1 MKRKSLFV
9 LFFAAILVISM
20 VGLKVPALAAGEDT
34 SPESVNLSLENDNP
48 GQAYN
53 AGGQAN
59 QVREVELDEN
69 ATNPS
74 AVTEAPSSVEETNEG
89 GIHQVNHPTD
99 ADELNKTEETTGKQ
113 AGPQDENSAQKTPPS
128 STSDAIY
135 LNGEKGDDN
144 NSGASPKE
152 AVKTFGKAKEL
163 ASQNKNIKKIFVLG
177 TVSAEGDLS
186 LENIEAEIYRCPK
199 FSGYL
204 FQVDKNKTATLKQV
218 KVNGNSEGVEDNEK
232 SLIHVLG
239 TLAIED
245 GTVLQNNHIATR
257 ENRRTIGGAV
267 YVDGGILNMTTG
279 LIYNNTATW
288 GGGVYVA
295 NRGQFNFS
303 GGTIKENQAISG
315 DISDAPN
322 YAASGGGICVHDT
335 GILNMSGDASVEKN
349 YSEETGGGVAIGNQQ
364 ATFNG
369 DNLFN
374 MTGGVIDANKS
385 GACGGGLF
393 IQAGYQNHRNKVYIS
408 AGQIS
413 NNQMLGTGKMNIA
426 FGGGGIYVNGFA
438 PGYNFYNAEL
448 YLTNV
453 IIKDNQSYGDGG
465 AGRPAAPYEGG
476 GGYASCPVSL
486 TKVYV
491 TDGGAIYANQAS
503 AGGKD
508 LYILATKVKEY
519 GPHGG
524 DPEYEVSPRMLG
536 GVSYDWRDDEGNPVP
551 IDKLK
556 GTLSGDENESLDL
569 TAGQTKTEYAY
580 SLGKVFIF
588 GNTSTTRGGGIGSN
602 GTVIIGK
609 EGPTTDINVQKAWE
623 DKGSS
628 NRPQT
633 VTIHLLANGQ
643 DTGET
648 LDLSASNEWK
658 GTFKGLPVTH
668 DKKEIVYTVQEK
680 PEINGYT
687 SSITGDAKNGFTVT
701 NSRTPDKPHNP
712 GGGDGPKKVNVS
724 GHKIW
729 EDGDNQANQ
738 RPETITIR
746 LFANGHEVQSVKVT
760 ATDNWKWSF
769 SNLPK
774 YDDGKLIEYTISE
787 DPVPGYTTEIDGFNV
802 KNFNT
807 LEKLDISG
815 RKTWDDEN
823 NQAGL
828 RPESIVIRLLANG
841 KEIKKAEVTAHND
854 WQWTFTDLAKYENGK
869 EITYTISEDPV
880 PGYTAKIDGF
890 NVRNTCQPNKTS
902 IKVTKI
908 WKDDQNKYGTR
919 PETVIV
925 KLLADGQDA
934 GQVLT
939 LSEANGW
946 TGIFEDLPVYKNERK
961 VLYTVEELSVAG
973 YQTSIT
979 GDQTQGFVITNTYK
993 PEQRTR
999 PGKPNQP
1006 NAPKS
1011 PSGGAPQTGDEG
1023 GVFPWVVL
1031 ALSASIFLLMLR
1043 RKKVK
1048 AN

>member
-9 LFFAAILVISM
+9 LVFAAILVISM
-20 VGLKVPALAAGEDT
+20 VGLKVPVLAAGEDT

-48 GQAYN
+48 EQAYN

-59 QVREVELDEN
+59 QVREVELNEK

-74 AVTEAPSSVEETNEG
+74 AVTEAPSSVEGTNEG
-89 GIHQVNHPTD
+89 EIHQGNHPTD
-99 ADELNKTEETTGKQ
+99 ADELTKTEETTGKQ
-113 AGPQDENSAQKTPPS
+113 AGPQDENSAQKAPPS

-135 LNGEKGDDN
+135 LDGEKGDDN
-144 NSGASPKE
+144 KSGASPEE

-163 ASQNKNIKKIFVLG
+163 ASQDKNIKKIFVLG

-186 LENIEAEIYRCPK
+186 LENIEAKIYRYPK

-204 FQVDKNKTATLKQV
+204 FQVDKDKTATLKQV
-218 KVNGNSEGVEDNEK
+218 QVNGNSDNVADNEK

-245 GTVLQNNHIATR
+245 GTVLENNHIASPEKYCT
-257 ENRRTIGGAV
+257 TGGAV
-267 YVDGGILNMTTG
+267 YVNGGILNMTAG

-295 NRGQFNFS
+295 NRGTFNFS
-303 GGTIKENQAISG
+303 GGTIQGNKAESGKISG
-315 DISDAPN
+315 LPN
-322 YAASGGGICVHDT
+322 NAASGGGICVHDT
-335 GILNMSGDASVEKN
+335 GTLNMSGDATVEKN
-349 YSEETGGGVAIGNQQ
+349 YSEETGGGVAIGVQE
-364 ATFNG
+364 ATFTG
-369 DNLFN
+369 DNLFY
-374 MTGGVIDANKS
+374 MTGGVIDANES

-393 IQAGYQNHRNKVYIS
+393 IQAGYSSHRNKVYIS
-408 AGQIS
+408 AGKIS
-413 NNQMLGTGKMNIA
+413 NNRMLGTGKMNMA

-438 PGYNFYNAEL
+438 PGYDFYNAEL

-453 IIKDNQSYGDGG
+453 IIKDNQSDYH
-465 AGRPAAPYEGG
+465 G

-508 LYILATKVKEY
+508 LYILATKAKEY
-519 GPHGG
+519 GAHGG
-524 DPEYEVSPRMLG
+524 DPAYEVSPRMLG
-536 GVSYDWRDDEGNPVP
+536 GASYDWRDDEGNPVS

-556 GTLSGDENESLDL
+556 GTLSGDENESLNL
-569 TAGQTKTEYAY
+569 AAGQTKTEYAY

-588 GNTSTTRGGGIGSN
+588 GNTSATRGGGIGSN
-602 GTVIIGK
+602 GTVIIGQ

-658 GTFKGLPVTH
+658 GTFKGLPVTQ
-668 DKKEIVYTVQEK
+668 DGKEIVYTVQEK

-687 SSITGDAKNGFTVT
+687 SSITGDATNGFTVT

-880 PGYTAKIDGF
+880 PGYTAEIDGF

-908 WKDDQNKYGTR
+908 WEDDQNKYGTR

-999 PGKPNQP
+999 PDKPNQP

-1023 GVFPWVVL
+1023 GVFPWVLL

>member
-9 LFFAAILVISM
+9 LAFAAILVISM
-20 VGLKVPALAAGEDT
+20 VGLKVPVLAAGEDT

-48 GQAYN
+48 EQAYN

-144 NSGASPKE
+144 NSGASPEE

-163 ASQNKNIKKIFVLG
+163 ASQDKNIKKIFVLG

-186 LENIEAEIYRCPK
+186 LENIEAKIYRYPK

-204 FQVDKNKTATLKQV
+204 FQVDKDKTATLKQV
-218 KVNGNSEGVEDNEK
+218 QVNGNSKDVEDNEK

-245 GTVLQNNHIATR
+245 GTVLKNNHIATP
-257 ENRRTIGGAV
+257 EKYCTIGGAV
-267 YVDGGILNMTTG
+267 YVNGGILNMTAG

-288 GGGVYVA
+288 GGGVYVD
-295 NRGQFNFS
+295 NKGTFNFS
-303 GGTIKENQAISG
+303 GGTIQGNKAESGKISG
-315 DISDAPN
+315 LPN
-322 YAASGGGICVHDT
+322 NAASGGGICVHAT
-335 GILNMSGDASVEKN
+335 GTLNMSGDATVKGN
-349 YSEETGGGVAIGNQQ
+349 YSEETGGGVAIGVQEP
-364 ATFNG
+364 TFNG

-374 MTGGVIDANKS
+374 MTGGVIDANES

-393 IQAGYQNHRNKVYIS
+393 IQAGYSSHRNKVYIS

-413 NNQMLGTGKMNIA
+413 NNHMLGTGKMNMA
-426 FGGGGIYVNGFA
+426 FGGGGIYVNGFG
-438 PGYNFYNAEL
+438 PGYDFYNAEL

-453 IIKDNQSYGDGG
+453 IIKDNQSDYH
-465 AGRPAAPYEGG
+465 G

-491 TDGGAIYANQAS
+491 TDGGAIYANQAP

-508 LYILATKVKEY
+508 LYILATKAKEY
-519 GPHGG
+519 GAHGG

-536 GVSYDWRDDEGNPVP
+536 GASYDWQDDEGNPVS

-556 GTLSGDENESLDL
+556 GTLSGDKNESLNL

-588 GNTSTTRGGGIGSN
+588 GNTSKTRGGGIGSN

-658 GTFKGLPVTH
+658 GTFKGLPVTQ
-668 DKKEIVYTVQEK
+668 DGKKIVYTVQEK

-687 SSITGDAKNGFTVT
+687 SSITGDATNGFTVT
-701 NSRTPDKPHNP
+701 NSRKPENP

-729 EDGDNQANQ
+729 KDGDNQANQ

-880 PGYTAKIDGF
+880 PGYTAEIDGF

-908 WKDDQNKYGTR
+908 WEDDQNKYGTR

-946 TGIFEDLPVYKNERK
+946 TGIFENLPVYKNERK

-993 PEQRTR
+993 PEQPTR

-1006 NAPKS
+1006 NVPES

-1023 GVFPWVVL
+1023 GVFPWVLL

>member
-9 LFFAAILVISM
+9 LAFAAILVISM
-20 VGLKVPALAAGEDT
+20 VGLKVPVLAAGEDT

-48 GQAYN
+48 EQAYN

-59 QVREVELDEN
+59 QVREVELNEK

-74 AVTEAPSSVEETNEG
+74 AVTESPSSVEETNEG
-89 GIHQVNHPTD
+89 EVHQDKHPTD
-99 ADELNKTEETTGKQ
+99 ADELTKTEETTGKQ
-113 AGPQDENSAQKTPPS
+113 AGPQDENSAQKAPPS

-135 LNGEKGDDN
+135 LDGEKGDDN
-144 NSGASPKE
+144 KSGASPEE

-163 ASQNKNIKKIFVLG
+163 ASQDKNIKKIFVLG
-177 TVSAEGDLS
+177 TVSVEGDLS
-186 LENIEAEIYRCPK
+186 LENIEAEIYRYPK

-204 FQVDKNKTATLKQV
+204 FQVGQDKTATLKQV
-218 KVNGNSEGVEDNEK
+218 KVNGNSENVADNEK

-245 GTVLQNNHIATR
+245 GAVLQNNHIASPEKYCT
-257 ENRRTIGGAV
+257 TGGAV
-267 YVDGGILNMTTG
+267 YVNGGILNMTAG

-295 NRGQFNFS
+295 NRGTFNFS
-303 GGTIKENQAISG
+303 GGTIQGNKAESGKISG
-315 DISDAPN
+315 LPN
-322 YAASGGGICVHDT
+322 NAASGGGICVHDT
-335 GILNMSGDASVEKN
+335 GTLNMSGDATVKEN
-349 YSEETGGGVAIGNQQ
+349 YSEETGGGVAIGNQE
-364 ATFNG
+364 ATSNG
-369 DNLFN
+369 DNLFY
-374 MTGGVIDANKS
+374 MTGGVIDANES

-393 IQAGYQNHRNKVYIS
+393 IQAGYSSHRNKVYIS

-413 NNQMLGTGKMNIA
+413 NNRMLGTGKMNMA
-426 FGGGGIYVNGFA
+426 FGGGGIYVNGFG
-438 PGYNFYNAEL
+438 PGYDFYNAEL

-453 IIKDNQSYGDGG
+453 IIKDNQSDYH
-465 AGRPAAPYEGG
+465 G

-508 LYILATKVKEY
+508 LYILATKAKEY
-519 GPHGG
+519 GAHGG
-524 DPEYEVSPRMLG
+524 DPAYEVSPRMLG
-536 GVSYDWRDDEGNPVP
+536 GASYDWRDDEGNPVS
-551 IDKLK
+551 IDKLE
-556 GTLSGDENESLDL
+556 GTLSGDENESLNL

-588 GNTSTTRGGGIGSN
+588 GNTSATRGGGIGSN
-602 GTVIIGK
+602 GTVIIGQ

-658 GTFKGLPVTH
+658 GTFKGLPVTQ
-668 DKKEIVYTVQEK
+668 DGKEIVYTVQEK

-687 SSITGDAKNGFTVT
+687 SSITGDATNGFTVT

-880 PGYTAKIDGF
+880 PGYTAEIDGF

-908 WKDDQNKYGTR
+908 WVDDQNKYGTR

-1023 GVFPWVVL
+1023 GVFPWVLL

>member
-89 GIHQVNHPTD
+89 GIHQGKHPTD
-99 ADELNKTEETTGKQ
+99 ADELTKTEETTGKQ
-113 AGPQDENSAQKTPPS
+113 AGPQDENSAQKAPPS

-135 LNGEKGDDN
+135 LDGEKGDDN
-144 NSGASPKE
+144 KSGASPEE

-163 ASQNKNIKKIFVLG
+163 ASQDKNIKKIFVLG

-186 LENIEAEIYRCPK
+186 LENIEAKIYRYPK

-204 FQVDKNKTATLKQV
+204 FQVDKDKTATLKQV
-218 KVNGNSEGVEDNEK
+218 KVNGNSDNVADNEK

-245 GTVLQNNHIATR
+245 GTVLENNHIASPEKYCT
-257 ENRRTIGGAV
+257 TGGAV
-267 YVDGGILNMTTG
+267 YVNGGILNMTAG

-295 NRGQFNFS
+295 NRGTFNFS
-303 GGTIKENQAISG
+303 GGTIQGNKAESGKISG
-315 DISDAPN
+315 LPN
-322 YAASGGGICVHDT
+322 NAASGGGICVHDVGT
-335 GILNMSGDASVEKN
+335 LNMSGDATVEKN
-349 YSEETGGGVAIGNQQ
+349 YSEETGGGVAIGNQEI
-364 ATFNG
+364 TRYGN
-369 DNLFN
+369 NLFY
-374 MTGGVIDANKS
+374 MTGGVIDANES

-393 IQAGYQNHRNKVYIS
+393 IQAGYESHRNKVYIS
-408 AGQIS
+408 AGKIS
-413 NNQMLGTGKMNIA
+413 NNRMLGTGKMNMA
-426 FGGGGIYVNGFA
+426 FGGGGIYVNGFG

-453 IIKDNQSYGDGG
+453 IIKDNQSDYH
-465 AGRPAAPYEGG
+465 G

-508 LYILATKVKEY
+508 LYILATKIKEY
-519 GPHGG
+519 GAHGG

-536 GVSYDWRDDEGNPVP
+536 GVSYDWRDDEGKPVP

-556 GTLSGDENESLDL
+556 GTLSGDKNESLDL
-569 TAGQTKTEYAY
+569 TTGQTKTEYAY
-580 SLGKVFIF
+580 SLGKVFIL
-588 GNTSTTRGGGIGSN
+588 GNTSKTRGGGIGSN
-602 GTVIIGK
+602 GTVIIGNG

-658 GTFKGLPVTH
+658 GTFKDLPVTQYG
-668 DKKEIVYTVQEK
+668 KEIVYTVQEK

-687 SSITGDAKNGFTVT
+687 SSITGDATNGFTVT

-774 YDDGKLIEYTISE
+774 YEDGKLIEYTISE

-807 LEKLDISG
+807 LEKLDILNCQDICYTL
-815 RKTWDDEN
+815 KNT
-823 NQAGL
+823 
-828 RPESIVIRLLANG
+828 LL
-841 KEIKKAEVTAHND
+841 
-854 WQWTFTDLAKYENGK
+854 
-869 EITYTISEDPV
+869 
-880 PGYTAKIDGF
+880 
-890 NVRNTCQPNKTS
+890 
-902 IKVTKI
+902 
-908 WKDDQNKYGTR
+908 
-919 PETVIV
+919 
-925 KLLADGQDA
+925 
-934 GQVLT
+934 
-939 LSEANGW
+939 
-946 TGIFEDLPVYKNERK
+946 LP
-961 VLYTVEELSVAG
+961 
-973 YQTSIT
+973 
-979 GDQTQGFVITNTYK
+979 
-993 PEQRTR
+993 
-999 PGKPNQP
+999 
-1006 NAPKS
+1006 
-1011 PSGGAPQTGDEG
+1011 
-1023 GVFPWVVL
+1023 
-1031 ALSASIFLLMLR
+1031 
-1043 RKKVK
+1043 
-1048 AN
+1048 